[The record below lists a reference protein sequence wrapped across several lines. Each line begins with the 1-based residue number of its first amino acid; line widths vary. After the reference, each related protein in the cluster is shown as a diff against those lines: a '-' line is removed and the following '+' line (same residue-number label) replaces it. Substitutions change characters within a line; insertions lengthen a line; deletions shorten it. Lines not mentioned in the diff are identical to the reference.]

1 MKRIILSAVVVA
13 AAVLGYRYFFPGD
26 EAKIRGVLERIAAA
40 VSAGAE
46 EEGEMSRLARAASV
60 RNELDPEI
68 SVDAGPPFRRMQGR
82 DAIIGTI
89 ARLRGSVRDLV
100 VSFEDVDVTIDP
112 DGTSAQVYLTAEAR
126 YRDGSGARGLEAREL
141 EVAMRKL
148 EGDWVVSKVT
158 LVRTLEPLS
167 PQ

>member
-1 MKRIILSAVVVA
+1 MSRIILSVVVVVA
-13 AAVLGYRYFFPGD
+13 VVLGYRYLFPGD
-26 EAKIRGVLERIAAA
+26 EAQIRGVLERIAEA

-46 EEGEMSRLARAASV
+46 DESEMSRLARAASM

-89 ARLRGSVRDLV
+89 ARLRGSVRNLV
-100 VSFEDVDVTIDP
+100 VRFADVAVAIEP

-126 YRDGSGARGLEAREL
+126 YSDGRGAPGLEAREL
-141 EVAMRKL
+141 EVAMRKH
-148 EGDWVVSKVT
+148 EGAWVVSKVT